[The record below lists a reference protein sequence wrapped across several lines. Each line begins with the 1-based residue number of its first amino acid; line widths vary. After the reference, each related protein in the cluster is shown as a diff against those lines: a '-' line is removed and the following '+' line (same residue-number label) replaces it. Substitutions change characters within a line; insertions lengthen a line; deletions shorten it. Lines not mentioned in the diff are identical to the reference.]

1 MIIPAFF
8 DGGRYTID
16 DIHYVADGDR
26 LLPAGTTEFARDA
39 AFGYHASNLRHWVVE
54 KSHGRTDPSAVTSL
68 TIEDI
73 RRGGP
78 GRVAERLRQI
88 PAGGVCVVNAASHR
102 DLAVVVGGLLEAE
115 AAGRRFMYRTA
126 ASFVPLRAGLASR
139 PLLNGADLHLP
150 SLGGGLVVVGSYVP
164 KTSGQLAALLAR
176 PDVRRVEV
184 SVAALLSDH
193 GRHEIDA
200 AVRMAEEALQS
211 GHDIVIYTSRE
222 LVAGADAASS
232 LAIGRRVSA
241 GLSAVVRAI
250 TTQPRYL
257 IAKGGITSSDVA
269 TKGLDVMRAMVLGQV
284 LPGVPVWQL
293 GPESRHPGMVY
304 IVFPGNVGG
313 PEALAEIVT
322 ALSPKG

>member
-1 MIIPAFF
+1 
-8 DGGRYTID
+8 
-16 DIHYVADGDR
+16 
-26 LLPAGTTEFARDA
+26 
-39 AFGYHASNLRHWVVE
+39 
-54 KSHGRTDPSAVTSL
+54 
-68 TIEDI
+68 
-73 RRGGP
+73 
-78 GRVAERLRQI
+78 
-88 PAGGVCVVNAASHR
+88 
-102 DLAVVVGGLLEAE
+102 
-115 AAGRRFMYRTA
+115 
-126 ASFVPLRAGLASR
+126 
-139 PLLNGADLHLP
+139 
-150 SLGGGLVVVGSYVP
+150 
-164 KTSGQLAALLAR
+164 
-176 PDVRRVEV
+176 
-184 SVAALLSDH
+184 
-193 GRHEIDA
+193 
-200 AVRMAEEALQS
+200 MAEEALQS